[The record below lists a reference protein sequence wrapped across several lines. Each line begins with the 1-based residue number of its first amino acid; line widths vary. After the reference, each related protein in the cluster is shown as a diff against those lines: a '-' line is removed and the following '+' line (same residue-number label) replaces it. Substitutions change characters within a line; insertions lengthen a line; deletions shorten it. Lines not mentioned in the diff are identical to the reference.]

1 MDRRGDWDGVIV
13 ENVLLERDWDGDIVE
28 HVLLEM
34 DWDGVIVGQERG
46 LGWGYSWTGEGIG
59 MGL

>member
-13 ENVLLERDWDGDIVE
+13 EHVLLERDWDGVIVE
-28 HVLLEM
+28 QVLLER

-46 LGWGYSWTGEGIG
+46 LGWGYS
-59 MGL
+59 

>member
-13 ENVLLERDWDGDIVE
+13 ENVLLERDWDG
-28 HVLLEM
+28 
-34 DWDGVIVGQERG
+34 VIVGQERG
-46 LGWGYSWTGEGIG
+46 LGWGYSWAGEGIG